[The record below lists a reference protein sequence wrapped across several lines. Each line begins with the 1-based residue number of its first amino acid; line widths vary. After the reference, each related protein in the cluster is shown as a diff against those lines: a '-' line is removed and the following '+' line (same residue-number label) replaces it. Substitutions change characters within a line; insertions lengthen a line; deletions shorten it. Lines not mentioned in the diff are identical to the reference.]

1 MIQGGVIA
9 VYTKNNFLGNYVKGS
24 SNMIQVNGLQN
35 ELNQDLSISFPTVPN
50 LDPLIFWQADLTT
63 DENGFAQLN
72 FQTNNVTGNCMIQL
86 IGMDK
91 NGNLL
96 EGKYIYQVSDE

>member
-9 VYTKNNFLGNYVKGS
+9 VYTKNNFLDNYVGAS
-24 SNMIQVNGLQN
+24 PNMIHVNGLQN
-35 ELNQDLSISFPTVPN
+35 ELNVESSISYPAAPD

-63 DENGFAQLN
+63 DENGFAHLN
-72 FQTNNVTGNCMIQL
+72 FQTNNITGDCMIQL
-86 IGMDK
+86 IGMDE

-96 EGKYIYQVSDE
+96 EGEYIYQVSGE